1 MSCIH
6 GCFVVFMTGQT
17 GEYGKICRVGMTLR
31 TSAPL
36 STMSST
42 VNREILG
49 IVVKGGCCP
58 SCGIVAG
65 LTSRR
70 KLGSCMRRIRRG
82 VILTQMARY
91 TGC

>member
-6 GCFVVFMTGQT
+6 GCFVVFVTGQT
-17 GEYGKICRVGMTLR
+17 RENGKICRVGMTLG
-31 TSAPL
+31 TSGPL
-36 STMSST
+36 STVSSA